1 MSQTWEQLESI
12 FQNKLSSLYP
22 EEEIKQLFLIAL
34 EDLAQ
39 IKSNQYVLIKSEE
52 LSLQQQDQF
61 NYVVNEL
68 ALGRPI
74 QHITGKAF
82 FYKNFFQ
89 VSEHTLIPRPETEEL
104 VHMIIQDHKASENLN
119 IIDIGTGTG
128 CIPISISQELPNN
141 NYWAVDI
148 SKDALNIAKAN
159 ADNLQ
164 QEIQFIN
171 ADILE
176 WECIFPNDIKF
187 DVVISNPP
195 YITPKEKAEMHQNV
209 LAFEPHLALFIEEEA
224 PLLFYDHISAFA
236 MAHLNKGGTLYF
248 EINQYLS
255 EETASLLRKRGFQ
268 HVEIIKDINTADRMI
283 RAKWL

>member
-128 CIPISISQELPNN
+128 CIPISISQELPKN

-159 ADNLQ
+159 ADKLK

-255 EETASLLRKRGFQ
+255 EETASLLQKRGFQ